1 MKKIL
6 VTGIKSYIGNS
17 FMEYMREFPDEYEVE
32 GISCRDGSWKDRD
45 FSGFDCIFHVAGIAH
60 ADSGKITEERKARY
74 YSVNRD
80 LTVEL
85 AQKAKNEGVKQFI
98 FMSSAIVYG
107 DSAPIGKRK
116 LITDKTEPSPAGAYG
131 DSKLQAEKGI
141 LPLNDE
147 NFRVVVLRPPMIYG
161 KNSKGNYP
169 VLSSLAKKLPFF
181 PDVDNQRSM
190 LYVGN
195 LVEFVRLMIKNNE
208 SGIFWP
214 QNAEYSNTSDLVK
227 LIASSHGKKIPL
239 VGGLSGMLKFLSL
252 ATPLVNKAFGSLA
265 YDMKISEYREPY
277 RRYSLEESIRL
288 TEKPEEK

>member
-1 MKKIL
+1 MIRIL
-6 VTGIKSYIGNS
+6 VTGINSYIGNS
-17 FMEYMREFPDEYEVE
+17 FMEYMRRFPEEYELQ

-74 YSVNRD
+74 YAVNRD

-85 AQKAKNEGVKQFI
+85 AQKAKKEGVRQFI

-107 DSAPIGKRK
+107 DSAPIGKKK
-116 LITDKTEPSPAGAYG
+116 LITDKTEPSPSGAYG

-141 LPLNDE
+141 LALGDAD
-147 NFRVVVLRPPMIYG
+147 FRVVVLRPPMIYG

-169 VLSSLAKKLPFF
+169 ILSSLAKKLPFF

-214 QNAEYSNTSDLVK
+214 QNAEYSNTSDLVR
-227 LIASSHGKKIPL
+227 LIAAEHGKKIPL
-239 VGGLSGMLKFLSL
+239 VGGLSGALKLVSL
-252 ATPLVNKAFGSLA
+252 ATPLVNKAFGSLS
-265 YDMKISEYREPY
+265 YDMNISEYKEPY
-277 RRYSLEESIRL
+277 RLYSLEESIKL
-288 TEKPEEK
+288 TENQE